1 MKRIVL
7 KFGGT
12 SVGSI
17 EKIQKV
23 ANIIK
28 KRHEEGNEIIV
39 IVSAMFGVTNDLK
52 KKSNSI
58 SKNFD
63 SKELDVLLSSGEQ
76 ISSSLL
82 SGAIIDLGVKAR
94 SWMGW
99 QLPILTDGNH
109 TSSHSQILNIKTEEI
124 INFISAGGVAVIAG
138 FQGIS
143 SNNRITT
150 LGRGGSDLSA
160 VAVAKFF
167 ETDSCEIY
175 TDVEGVLTTDP
186 AIHEKAKKIDKISYE
201 EMLEM
206 SSLGAK
212 VMQPISVQVA
222 MVDDIPVHVRS
233 VFSEKA
239 GTTIISQ
246 SEIDYKKVVT
256 GIAYSKNNAKVTLVG
271 VADKPGVAA
280 AIFEPFEKNNI
291 NIDMVIQTAASSGKK
306 TDVTFT
312 VKREDLFKTLKL
324 IEKNNQYLNYQ
335 KIIHD
340 DKVSKVSI
348 IGAGMISHPG
358 VVYKMFSALGREQI
372 NILAIST
379 SEIKISVLV
388 QEDMTQKAVKTLHKK
403 FELD

>member
-1 MKRIVL
+1 MKRLAL

-12 SVGSI
+12 SVGTI
-17 EKIQKV
+17 DKIQKV

-28 KRHEEGNEIIV
+28 KKHDEGNEIIV
-39 IVSAMFGVTNDLK
+39 IVSAMFGTTDDLK
-52 KKSNSI
+52 RKSNLI

-63 SKELDVLLSSGEQ
+63 TKELDVLLSSGEQ

-82 SGAIIDLGVKAR
+82 TGALIYLGIKAR

-99 QLPILTDGNH
+99 QVPILTDDNH
-109 TSSHSQILNIKTEEI
+109 ASSQIIKIRTNEI
-124 INFISAGGVAVIAG
+124 SNFISEKGIAVIAG

-143 SNNRITT
+143 NENRITT

-160 VAVAKFF
+160 VVIAKFF
-167 ETDSCEIY
+167 KTDSCEIY
-175 TDVEGVLTTDP
+175 TDVEGVFTADP
-186 AIHEKAKKIDKISYE
+186 LIHKKAKKIDKISYE

-206 SSLGAK
+206 ASLGAK
-212 VMQPISVQVA
+212 VMQPISVQA
-222 MVDDIPVHVRS
+222 SMIDDIPVHVKS
-233 VFSEKA
+233 VFSEKD
-239 GTTIISQ
+239 GTKIVSQ

-256 GIAYSKNNAKVTLVG
+256 GIAYSKNDAKVTLVG

-291 NIDMVIQTAASSGKK
+291 NIDMVIQTAASNGKK

-312 VKREDLFKTLKL
+312 VKREDLLKTLKL

>member
-1 MKRIVL
+1 MKRLVL

-12 SVGSI
+12 SVGTI
-17 EKIQKV
+17 EKIKNV

-28 KRHEEGNEIIV
+28 KRHNEGNEIIV
-39 IVSAMFGVTNDLK
+39 IVSAMSNVTNDLK
-52 KKSNSI
+52 EQSSVI

-63 SKELDVLLSSGEQ
+63 DKELDVLLSSGEQ
-76 ISSSLL
+76 VSSSLL
-82 SGAIIDLGVKAR
+82 SGAIIDSGLKAR
-94 SWMGW
+94 SWLGW
-99 QLPILTDGNH
+99 QIPIFTDDNH
-109 TSSHSQILNIKTEEI
+109 TSSQIMKIKTDGI
-124 INFISAGGVAVIAG
+124 LSFISDGGIAVIAG

-143 SNNRITT
+143 KDNRITT

-167 ETDSCEIY
+167 QTDSCEIY

-186 AIHEKAKKIDKISYE
+186 LIHEKAKKIDKISYE

-206 SSLGAK
+206 ASLGAK
-212 VMQPISVQVA
+212 VMQPISVQIS
-222 MVDDIPVHVRS
+222 MIDDIPIHVRS

-239 GTTIISQ
+239 GTTITSQ
-246 SEIDYKKVVT
+246 SKIDYKKVVT
-256 GIAYSKNNAKVTLVG
+256 GIAYSKNDAKVTLVG

-280 AIFEPFEKNNI
+280 EIFEPLGKNNI
-291 NIDMVIQTAASSGKK
+291 NIDMVIQTAASDGKK

-312 VKREDLFKTLKL
+312 IKREDLLKTLKL
-324 IEKNNQYLNYQ
+324 IEKNNQHLNYE
-335 KIIHD
+335 KIIRD

-348 IGAGMISHPG
+348 IGAGMVANPG
-358 VVYKMFSALGREQI
+358 VVHKMFSALGREQI

-388 QEDMTQKAVKTLHKK
+388 HENMTQKAVKALHKK

>member
-1 MKRIVL
+1 MKRLAL

-12 SVGSI
+12 SVGTI
-17 EKIQKV
+17 DKIQKV

-28 KRHEEGNEIIV
+28 KKHDEGNEIIV
-39 IVSAMFGVTNDLK
+39 IVSAMFGTTDDLK
-52 KKSNSI
+52 RKSNLI

-63 SKELDVLLSSGEQ
+63 TKELDVLLSSGEQ

-82 SGAIIDLGVKAR
+82 TGALIYLGIKAR

-99 QLPILTDGNH
+99 QVPILTDDNH
-109 TSSHSQILNIKTEEI
+109 TSSQIIKIRTNEI
-124 INFISAGGVAVIAG
+124 SNFISEKGIAVIAG

-143 SNNRITT
+143 NENRITT

-160 VAVAKFF
+160 VVIAKFF
-167 ETDSCEIY
+167 KTDSCEIY

-186 AIHEKAKKIDKISYE
+186 LIHKKAKKIDKISYE

-206 SSLGAK
+206 ASLGAK
-212 VMQPISVQVA
+212 VMQPISVQA
-222 MVDDIPVHVRS
+222 SMIYDIPVHVKS
-233 VFSEKA
+233 VFSEKV
-239 GTTIISQ
+239 GTKIISQ
-246 SEIDYKKVVT
+246 SEIDYKNVVT
-256 GIAYSKNNAKVTLVG
+256 GIAYSKNDAKVTLVG

-280 AIFEPFEKNNI
+280 AIFEPFGKNNI
-291 NIDMVIQTAASSGKK
+291 NIDMVIQTAASNGKK

-312 VKREDLFKTLKL
+312 VKREDLFTTLKL

-348 IGAGMISHPG
+348 IGAGMVSNPG
-358 VVYKMFSALGREQI
+358 VVYKMFSALGSEQI

-388 QEDMTQKAVKTLHKK
+388 QESMTQKAVKILHQK

>member
-1 MKRIVL
+1 MKRLVL

-23 ANIIK
+23 ANIVK
-28 KRHEEGNEIIV
+28 KRHKEGNELIV
-39 IVSAMFGVTNDLK
+39 IVSAMSGVTNDLI
-52 KKSNSI
+52 KKSKSI
-58 SKNFD
+58 STNFD

-82 SGAIIDLGVKAR
+82 TGALIDLGIKAR

-99 QLPILTDGNH
+99 QVPILTDSNH
-109 TSSHSQILNIKTEEI
+109 TFSQIIKIKTDEI
-124 INFISAGGVAVIAG
+124 IKFISEGGIACLPG

-143 SNNRITT
+143 VDNRITT

-175 TDVEGVLTTDP
+175 TDVDGVLTTDP
-186 AIHEKAKKIDKISYE
+186 LIHKKAKKIDKISYE

-212 VMQPISVQVA
+212 VMQPIAVQTS
-222 MVDDIPVHVRS
+222 MIDNIPIHVKS
-233 VFSEKA
+233 VFSEKD
-239 GTTIISQ
+239 GTTIMSQ
-246 SEIDYKKVVT
+246 SEIDYKNVVT
-256 GIAYSKNNAKVTLVG
+256 GISYSKNDAKVTLIG
-271 VADKPGVAA
+271 VADKPGIAA
-280 AIFEPFEKNNI
+280 AIFGPLGKNNI
-291 NIDMVIQTAASSGKK
+291 NIDMVIQTAASDGKK

-312 VKREDLFKTLKL
+312 IKREDLLKTLKL
-324 IEKNNQYLNYQ
+324 IEKNNQYINYE
-335 KIIHD
+335 KIIRD

-348 IGAGMISHPG
+348 IGAGMIANPG
-358 VVYKMFSALGREQI
+358 VVYKMFSALGHEQI

-388 QEDMTQKAVKTLHKK
+388 QEDMTQQAVKALHKK

>member
-1 MKRIVL
+1 MKRLVL

-12 SVGSI
+12 SVGTI
-17 EKIQKV
+17 EKIKNV

-28 KRHEEGNEIIV
+28 KRHNEGNEIIV
-39 IVSAMFGVTNDLK
+39 IVSAMSNVTNDLK
-52 KKSNSI
+52 KQSSVI

-63 SKELDVLLSSGEQ
+63 DKELDVLLSSGEQ
-76 ISSSLL
+76 VSSSLL
-82 SGAIIDLGVKAR
+82 SGAIIDSGLKAR
-94 SWMGW
+94 SWLGW
-99 QLPILTDGNH
+99 QIPIFTDDNYTSSQIMKIKTDG
-109 TSSHSQILNIKTEEI
+109 ILS
-124 INFISAGGVAVIAG
+124 FISDGGIAVIAG

-143 SNNRITT
+143 KDNRITT

-167 ETDSCEIY
+167 KTDSCEIY

-186 AIHEKAKKIDKISYE
+186 SIHKKAKKIDKISYE

-206 SSLGAK
+206 ASLGAK
-212 VMQPISVQVA
+212 VMQPISVQTS
-222 MVDDIPVHVRS
+222 MIDDIPIHVRS
-233 VFSEKA
+233 VFSEKV
-239 GTTIISQ
+239 GTTITSQ
-246 SEIDYKKVVT
+246 SKIDYKKVVT
-256 GIAYSKNNAKVTLVG
+256 GIAYSKNDAKVTLVG

-280 AIFEPFEKNNI
+280 EIFEPLGKNNI
-291 NIDMVIQTAASSGKK
+291 NIDMVIQTAASDGKK

-312 VKREDLFKTLKL
+312 IKREDLLKALKL
-324 IEKNNQYLNYQ
+324 IEKNNQHLNYE
-335 KIIHD
+335 KIIRD

-348 IGAGMISHPG
+348 IGAGMVANPG
-358 VVYKMFSALGREQI
+358 VVHKMFSALGREQI

-388 QEDMTQKAVKTLHKK
+388 HENMTQKAVKALHKK

>member
-1 MKRIVL
+1 MKRLVL

-12 SVGSI
+12 SVGTI
-17 EKIQKV
+17 EKIKNV

-28 KRHEEGNEIIV
+28 KRHNEGNEIIV
-39 IVSAMFGVTNDLK
+39 IVSAMSNVTNDLK
-52 KKSNSI
+52 EQSSVI

-63 SKELDVLLSSGEQ
+63 DKELDVLLSSGEQ
-76 ISSSLL
+76 VSSSLL
-82 SGAIIDLGVKAR
+82 SGAIIDSGLKAR
-94 SWMGW
+94 SWLGW
-99 QLPILTDGNH
+99 QIPIFTDDNYTSSQIMKIKTDG
-109 TSSHSQILNIKTEEI
+109 ILS
-124 INFISAGGVAVIAG
+124 FISDGGIAVIAG

-143 SNNRITT
+143 KDNRITT

-167 ETDSCEIY
+167 KTDSCEIY

-186 AIHEKAKKIDKISYE
+186 SIHKKAKKIDKISYE
-201 EMLEM
+201 EILEM
-206 SSLGAK
+206 ASLGAK
-212 VMQPISVQVA
+212 VMQPISVQTS
-222 MVDDIPVHVRS
+222 MIDDIPIHVRS

-239 GTTIISQ
+239 GTTITSQ
-246 SEIDYKKVVT
+246 SKIDYKKVVT
-256 GIAYSKNNAKVTLVG
+256 GIAYSKNDAKVTLVG

-280 AIFEPFEKNNI
+280 AIFEPLGKNNI
-291 NIDMVIQTAASSGKK
+291 NIDMLIQTAASDGKK

-312 VKREDLFKTLKL
+312 IKREDLLKTLKL
-324 IEKNNQYLNYQ
+324 IEKNNQHLNYE
-335 KIIHD
+335 KIIRD

-348 IGAGMISHPG
+348 IGAGMVANPG
-358 VVYKMFSALGREQI
+358 VVHKMFSALGREQI

-388 QEDMTQKAVKTLHKK
+388 HENMTQKAVKALHKK

>member
-1 MKRIVL
+1 MKRLVL

-12 SVGSI
+12 SVGTI
-17 EKIQKV
+17 EKIKNV

-28 KRHEEGNEIIV
+28 KRHNEGNEIIV
-39 IVSAMFGVTNDLK
+39 IVSAMSNVTNDLK
-52 KKSNSI
+52 KQSSVI

-63 SKELDVLLSSGEQ
+63 DKELDVLLSSGEQ
-76 ISSSLL
+76 VSSSLL
-82 SGAIIDLGVKAR
+82 SGAIIDSGLKAR
-94 SWMGW
+94 SWLGW
-99 QLPILTDGNH
+99 QIPIFTDDNYTSSQIMKIKTDG
-109 TSSHSQILNIKTEEI
+109 ILS
-124 INFISAGGVAVIAG
+124 FISDGGIAVIAG

-143 SNNRITT
+143 KDNRITT

-167 ETDSCEIY
+167 KTDSCEIY

-186 AIHEKAKKIDKISYE
+186 SIHKKAKKIDKISYE

-206 SSLGAK
+206 ASLGAK
-212 VMQPISVQVA
+212 VMQPISVQTS
-222 MVDDIPVHVRS
+222 MIDDIPIHVRS

-239 GTTIISQ
+239 GTTITSQ
-246 SEIDYKKVVT
+246 SKIDYKKVVT
-256 GIAYSKNNAKVTLVG
+256 GIAYSKNDAKVTLVG

-280 AIFEPFEKNNI
+280 EIFEPLGKNNI
-291 NIDMVIQTAASSGKK
+291 NIDMVIQTAASDGKK

-312 VKREDLFKTLKL
+312 IKREDLLKTLKL
-324 IEKNNQYLNYQ
+324 IEKNNQHLNYE
-335 KIIHD
+335 KIIRD

-348 IGAGMISHPG
+348 IGAGMVANPG
-358 VVYKMFSALGREQI
+358 VVYKMFSALGFEQI

-388 QEDMTQKAVKTLHKK
+388 HENMTQKAVKALHKK